1 MLIIKIEIVLFID
14 TKTELISHSTNALR
28 VEWLSNINLKNPLP
42 IVLFILAHTFLWNL
56 RHVWIAIC
64 QRFLIFV
71 STQWFC
77 IQNRLNWNDNF
88 KLTELWGLQSQSIYS
103 NIPPTLLIILRR
115 FASKI
120 LKITRNQFFN
130 FNFLTYLKKIIL
142 NFSRSQTSWT
152 RCIRSTKDCCS
163 SLFSR
168 PSSAFK
174 SCLQV
179 HHT

>member
-1 MLIIKIEIVLFID
+1 MRCNLSIQVFVSALNGFYSFRLLIILYWSILKIVFIIKIEIVLFID

-103 NIPPTLLIILRR
+103 NIPPTLLIIL
-115 FASKI
+115 K
-120 LKITRNQFFN
+120 FFN
-130 FNFLTYLKKIIL
+130 IETFRIQNLE
-142 NFSRSQTSWT
+142 N
-152 RCIRSTKDCCS
+152 
-163 SLFSR
+163 
-168 PSSAFK
+168 
-174 SCLQV
+174 
-179 HHT
+179 HTQPVF